1 MSSFSRRFSCKSIV
15 GCSEEVSVH
24 EMACCF
30 NLLHFWGQTPGD
42 LEEDAHRPPEN
53 LLSER
58 ERIAEVVRGRL
69 ALPPTNPGQTSTRMG
84 AHPIAI
90 SILEVSGEV
99 TVYQLTCHFIS
110 LHSVMQGNFTPIMF
124 LRDFLQHS
132 QLAPP
137 EYVAIVAVALC
148 ATAPDRVRVRPSA
161 AQRLS
166 RWEAPPAVRR

>member
-1 MSSFSRRFSCKSIV
+1 MTHRNTVKRCEETRQLMNSDFPRQHRYTGVCRVCLQAGQHLSGVGWGHCQANPSRPSILHLYDSRFSS
-15 GCSEEVSVH
+15 GPSAARS
-24 EMACCF
+24 
-30 NLLHFWGQTPGD
+30 LFW
-42 LEEDAHRPPEN
+42 H
-53 LLSER
+53 S
-58 ERIAEVVRGRL
+58 
-69 ALPPTNPGQTSTRMG
+69 MG

-90 SILEVSGEV
+90 SILVVPGEV